1 MGGSVMASQVKR
13 SSRVAEGIREE
24 LSMLLTTRV
33 RDPRLTGVLVS
44 RVVLTDDLRSA
55 KVYYRLLAGKEKA
68 DEAKVGLERASGL
81 FRKELASTLELR
93 VVPELRFYYDEG
105 QEARDR
111 IDQLLEEVKRDKKA

>member
-1 MGGSVMASQVKR
+1 MASQVKR

-24 LSMLLTTRV
+24 LSKLLTTRV
-33 RDPRLTGVLVS
+33 RDPRLVGVLVS

-55 KVYYRLLAGKEKA
+55 KVYFRLLAGKEKA
-68 DEAKVGLERASGL
+68 DEAQTGLERAAGML
-81 FRKELASTLELR
+81 RKELAGSLDLR

-111 IDQLLEEVKRDKKA
+111 IDALLAEVKREQKG